1 MKVVGFCGFK
11 QNIGLKSES
20 LNRKIG
26 IRIGNFK
33 GRILTPSLPSN
44 FLEKSDDHRK
54 LLIQP
59 KSVISFND
67 NLEWGRPFSWPTGD
81 SEIFKLML
89 EININDDNFNDETNK
104 QLIDSTEDWIN
115 RLQQNL
121 FAFDYLL
128 EDKVIKII
136 SSGTLAFEYYFKSD
150 SDKTERIQSNRKNV
164 AHLKNLNN
172 SIDFITLKKVLNATS
187 QNKSLCLEYHLIKN
201 SMIALQNQEYR
212 TSILESATAL
222 ELCFSN
228 LLKRKL
234 KVNNEKLK
242 MQILKMNNSINK
254 KIILLKTIDVEL
266 PPKKFQSDV
275 IDIRNSTIHSGTDV
289 SESEAENA
297 YEIVKSTLDILIK
310 NKFV

>member
-1 MKVVGFCGFK
+1 MKLVGVFGFK

-26 IRIGNFK
+26 IRIGNFR

-44 FLEKSDDHRK
+44 FLEKPDDYRK

-59 KSVISFND
+59 KSIISFND
-67 NLEWGRPFSWPTGD
+67 NLKWGQPFSWPTGE

-89 EININDDNFNDETNK
+89 EVNINDDNFNDETNN

-128 EDKVIKII
+128 EYKSVKII
-136 SSGTLAFEYYFKSD
+136 SSSTLAFQYYFKSD
-150 SDKTERIQSNRKNV
+150 SDKKERIQSNRKNEV
-164 AHLKNLNN
+164 RINLKK
-172 SIDFITLKKVLNATS
+172 SIDFITFKKVLNATS

-242 MQILKMNNSINK
+242 KQILKMSKSIGNK
-254 KIILLKTIDVEL
+254 ITLLEKIDVEL
-266 PPKKFQSDV
+266 PSKKFQSDV